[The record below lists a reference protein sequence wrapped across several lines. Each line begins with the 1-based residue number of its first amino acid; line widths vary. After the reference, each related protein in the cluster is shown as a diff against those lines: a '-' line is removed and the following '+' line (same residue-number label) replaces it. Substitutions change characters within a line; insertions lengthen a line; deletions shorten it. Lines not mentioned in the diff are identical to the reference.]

1 MKNRQGI
8 SLIVLIIY
16 LLVSFATM
24 AWYITWLI
32 WIVYALVIEII
43 KLVFSVKGDYDDA
56 EKYTPEHQ
64 ACMDDAVAQT
74 EMLIQ
79 AYFGVSDEDIA
90 GFRDMS
96 KARRQIVME
105 EGLVLY
111 E

>member
-1 MKNRQGI
+1 
-8 SLIVLIIY
+8 
-16 LLVSFATM
+16 
-24 AWYITWLI
+24 
-32 WIVYALVIEII
+32 
-43 KLVFSVKGDYDDA
+43 
-56 EKYTPEHQ
+56 
-64 ACMDDAVAQT
+64 MDDAVAQT

-79 AYFGVSDEDIA
+79 AYCGVSDEDIA